1 MYIFSILLLFLE
13 QISCLKNLYSTHEDV
28 EVGRCVQKF
37 AGIPC
42 TWNYEVVF
50 NFPYYNLMIRE
61 HRIKTKFFNRFLF
74 PICFSIQM
82 QSILHHNSSGQNA
95 FTGNLKTKEIH
106 NAITLHPVKR
116 PPLMYR
122 LHSYMQ
128 GLRAQQLRQETL
140 SLHRDIA
147 MMKSILL
154 SKSEDNDIDFSMK
167 FEGSDLSIFPSNEPG
182 DVNFFGDHDILSTK
196 PHLNKAKSN
205 TRDELLTWNFIARSL
220 YSAEQSNP
228 KKKLDSSLRE
238 GLNDVI
244 VEVMD
249 YINNFSRQRG
259 RVIDF
264 KEILYG
270 YTRLNAL
277 YGQDLVLDLLL
288 IYKKYRGKK
297 MTVPVRRHLYLQ
309 RAFTDCFVRE
319 MKPDDIY
326 NEQMDTTSK

>member
-1 MYIFSILLLFLE
+1 
-13 QISCLKNLYSTHEDV
+13 
-28 EVGRCVQKF
+28 
-37 AGIPC
+37 
-42 TWNYEVVF
+42 
-50 NFPYYNLMIRE
+50 
-61 HRIKTKFFNRFLF
+61 
-74 PICFSIQM
+74 M

-95 FTGNLKTKEIH
+95 FTGSLKTKEIH

-116 PPLMYR
+116 APLMYR

-128 GLRAQQLRQETL
+128 GLRAQELRQETL

-154 SKSEDNDIDFSMK
+154 SKSEDSELDFSMK
-167 FEGSDLSIFPSNEPG
+167 FEGSDLSIFPSNEP
-182 DVNFFGDHDILSTK
+182 DDANFLGDHDILSAK
-196 PHLNKAKSN
+196 PHLIKAKSS
-205 TRDELLTWNFIARSL
+205 TRDELDTWNFISRSF
-220 YSAEQSNP
+220 YSDEQTNP
-228 KKKLDSSLRE
+228 KRKLDSSLRE

-244 VEVMD
+244 IEVMN

-264 KEILYG
+264 KEVLYG
-270 YTRLNAL
+270 YTRLNSL

-297 MTVPVRRHLYLQ
+297 MTVPVRRHLYIQ

-319 MKPDDIY
+319 MMPDDEY
-326 NEQMDTTSK
+326 TDQTETTSMFFLINF

>member
-1 MYIFSILLLFLE
+1 MLCPLKLILPSFS
-13 QISCLKNLYSTHEDV
+13 
-28 EVGRCVQKF
+28 
-37 AGIPC
+37 
-42 TWNYEVVF
+42 
-50 NFPYYNLMIRE
+50 
-61 HRIKTKFFNRFLF
+61 
-74 PICFSIQM
+74 QM

-116 PPLMYR
+116 APLMYR

-128 GLRAQQLRQETL
+128 GLRAQKLRQETL
-140 SLHRDIA
+140 TLHRDIA
-147 MMKSILL
+147 IMKSVLL
-154 SKSEDNDIDFSMK
+154 SKSDDNEIDFAMK
-167 FEGSDLSIFPSNEPG
+167 FEGSDLSIFPSNEPD
-182 DVNFFGDHDILSTK
+182 DVNFLGDHDLLSAK
-196 PHLNKAKSN
+196 PHLNKANTS
-205 TRDELLTWNFIARSL
+205 TRDELLTWNFIARSF
-220 YSAEQSNP
+220 YSAEQTNP

-238 GLNDVI
+238 GLDDVI
-244 VEVMD
+244 IEVMD

-264 KEILYG
+264 KEVLYG
-270 YTRLNAL
+270 YSRLNSL

-319 MKPDDIY
+319 IKPDTIY
-326 NEQMDTTSK
+326 TEQTETTSKLS

>member
-1 MYIFSILLLFLE
+1 
-13 QISCLKNLYSTHEDV
+13 
-28 EVGRCVQKF
+28 
-37 AGIPC
+37 
-42 TWNYEVVF
+42 
-50 NFPYYNLMIRE
+50 
-61 HRIKTKFFNRFLF
+61 
-74 PICFSIQM
+74 M

-122 LHSYMQ
+122 LHTYMQ
-128 GLRAQQLRQETL
+128 GLRAQELRQETL

-154 SKSEDNDIDFSMK
+154 AKSDESELDFSMK
-167 FEGSDLSIFPSNEPG
+167 FEGSDLSIFPSNEP
-182 DVNFFGDHDILSTK
+182 DDANFLGDHDILSAK
-196 PHLNKAKSN
+196 PHLNKDKSN
-205 TRDELLTWNFIARSL
+205 TRDELLVWNFISRSL
-220 YSAEQSNP
+220 YSAEQTNP
-228 KKKLDSSLRE
+228 KKKLDSALRE
-238 GLNDVI
+238 GLDDVI

-264 KEILYG
+264 KEVLYG
-270 YTRLNAL
+270 YSRLNSL

-319 MKPDDIY
+319 LKPDAVFA
-326 NEQMDTTSK
+326 EQTETTSELNERLDLFLIKFWFLPSYE

>member
-1 MYIFSILLLFLE
+1 
-13 QISCLKNLYSTHEDV
+13 
-28 EVGRCVQKF
+28 
-37 AGIPC
+37 
-42 TWNYEVVF
+42 
-50 NFPYYNLMIRE
+50 
-61 HRIKTKFFNRFLF
+61 
-74 PICFSIQM
+74 M
-82 QSILHHNSSGQNA
+82 QSILHHNSSGANA

-122 LHSYMQ
+122 LHSYLQ

-154 SKSEDNDIDFSMK
+154 SKTDDNEIDFSMK
-167 FEGSDLSIFPSNEPG
+167 FEGSDLSIFPSNEPD
-182 DVNFFGDHDILSTK
+182 DVNFLGDHDILSTK

-205 TRDELLTWNFIARSL
+205 TREELLTWNFIARSL
-220 YSAEQSNP
+220 YSAEQTNP

-238 GLNDVI
+238 GLDDVI

-264 KEILYG
+264 KELLYG
-270 YTRLNAL
+270 YNRLNSL

-319 MKPDDIY
+319 IKPDNIY
-326 NEQMDTTSK
+326 IEQMETTSKCINKFSFRSSSMNFHFSHFSLQSSVI

>member
-1 MYIFSILLLFLE
+1 
-13 QISCLKNLYSTHEDV
+13 
-28 EVGRCVQKF
+28 
-37 AGIPC
+37 
-42 TWNYEVVF
+42 
-50 NFPYYNLMIRE
+50 
-61 HRIKTKFFNRFLF
+61 
-74 PICFSIQM
+74 M

-95 FTGNLKTKEIH
+95 FTGNLKSKEIH
-106 NAITLHPVKR
+106 SAITLHPVKKA
-116 PPLMYR
+116 PLMYR

-128 GLRAQQLRQETL
+128 GLRAQHLRQETL
-140 SLHRDIA
+140 FLHRDIA
-147 MMKSILL
+147 IMKSILM
-154 SKSEDNDIDFSMK
+154 STSDDNELDFVMK
-167 FEGSDLSIFPSNEPG
+167 FESPNLSIFPSNEPN
-182 DVNFFGDHDILSTK
+182 DVNFLGDHDILSTK

-220 YSAEQSNP
+220 YSSEQSNP
-228 KKKLDSSLRE
+228 KKKLDSSLKE

-264 KEILYG
+264 KEVLYG
-270 YTRLNAL
+270 YSRLNSL
-277 YGQDLVLDLLL
+277 YGQDLMLDLLL

-319 MKPDDIY
+319 MKWEPLY
-326 NEQMDTTSK
+326 SESTETTSKFFCFKPHGMDTYFFFYSAIASQKLEI

>member
-1 MYIFSILLLFLE
+1 
-13 QISCLKNLYSTHEDV
+13 
-28 EVGRCVQKF
+28 
-37 AGIPC
+37 
-42 TWNYEVVF
+42 
-50 NFPYYNLMIRE
+50 
-61 HRIKTKFFNRFLF
+61 
-74 PICFSIQM
+74 M

-116 PPLMYR
+116 APLMYR

-128 GLRAQQLRQETL
+128 GLRAQELRQETL
-140 SLHRDIA
+140 TLHRDIA

-154 SKSEDNDIDFSMK
+154 SRSEESEIDFAK
-167 FEGSDLSIFPSNEPG
+167 IEGSDLSIFPSNEP
-182 DVNFFGDHDILSTK
+182 DNVNFLGDHDILSAK
-196 PHLNKAKSN
+196 PHLNKAKMN
-205 TRDELLTWNFIARSL
+205 TRDELLTWNFISRSL

-228 KKKLDSSLRE
+228 KKKMDSSLRE
-238 GLNDVI
+238 GLDDVI
-244 VEVMD
+244 IEVMD

-264 KEILYG
+264 KEVLYG
-270 YTRLNAL
+270 YSRLNSL

-297 MTVPVRRHLYLQ
+297 MTVPVRRHLYVQ

-319 MKPDDIY
+319 MKPDQIDTD
-326 NEQMDTTSK
+326 ELTETTSKSN